1 MVPSRSSRRR
11 TAFTLIELLVV
22 IAIIAILVALLL
34 PAVQQ
39 AREAARRSSCKNN
52 LKQIGLALHNYH
64 DTYSVLPMGNSS
76 RNGWGIS
83 WMPAL
88 LPYVEQSALYDKFDF
103 GLVNSG
109 YSTQCNNLGAD
120 ARTLIPVFLCPSSPL
135 PQRVTSTC
143 ANSMRASYVGISGA
157 ADDSTISAVQA
168 KVVGN
173 NHNQCCNSA
182 GGAGSGFF
190 DTGIK
195 STGGMLVGPAGGGS
209 TGETSVATGGRSRR
223 FAEAVDGTSNVIIVG
238 ESSDFAFDSTGTP
251 RSVDG
256 SYPHGWMMGTHHDAN
271 RRREFNLTTIRYAPN
286 TSTYP
291 LPGVAEN
298 HGVNNPL
305 MSAHSGGVQV
315 VLLDGHVA
323 FISDNVD
330 LVTLKRLALRDD
342 RQPVGEY

>member
-1 MVPSRSSRRR
+1 MHAKQKFRIRDG
-11 TAFTLIELLVV
+11 FTLIELLVV

-64 DTYSVLPMGNSS
+64 DVFSTLPMGNSS

-88 LPYVEQSALYDKFDF
+88 LPFVEQSALYDKFDF
-103 GLVNSG
+103 SLPNVG
-109 YSTQCNNLGAD
+109 YSTQCTNLGTD
-120 ARTLIPVFLCPSSPL
+120 GRTLINTFLCPSSPL
-135 PQRVTSTC
+135 PTRVTSTC

-157 ADDSTISAVQA
+157 ADDAIITPAQA
-168 KVVGN
+168 KVIGA
-173 NHNQCCNSA
+173 NHNQCCGPA
-182 GGAGSGFF
+182 GFS

-195 STGGMLVGPAGGGS
+195 STGGMLVGPDGGGS
-209 TGETSVATGGRSRR
+209 TGEGRVTAGGRSRR
-223 FAEAVDGTSNVIIVG
+223 FAEAVDGTSNVIVVA
-238 ESSDFAFDSTGTP
+238 ECSDFAFNSAGSP
-251 RSVDG
+251 ISIDG
-256 SYPHGWMMGTHHDAN
+256 SHPHGWMMGTYHDAN

-286 TSTYP
+286 TRTYP
-291 LPGVAEN
+291 LPGVESN
-298 HGVNNPL
+298 HGANNPL
-305 MSAHSGGVQV
+305 MSAHKGGVQV

-323 FISDNVD
+323 FISENID